1 MTRSMILLQAQPLSF
16 SDWIGEPVNW
26 AFTVIALIVLFCAFR
41 VVTAHNVVHAAL
53 FLVGTMAGLAGIFLL
68 LGAEFVAWSLI
79 LVYIGAVLVL
89 FLFGI
94 MITRAPTGLD
104 ENLSTDRKLIP
115 ALLTIVLFGL
125 MTWSVLEGFGTA
137 MLPEVGTPSDTA
149 ILGEGFVGRF
159 VIPLELVSFILT
171 AALIGGITI
180 SRRDLSPAEE
190 QERTAV

>member
-1 MTRSMILLQAQPLSF
+1 MNTVLAQQITF

-26 AFTVIALIVLFCAFR
+26 AFSVIALVVLFCAFR

-53 FLVGTMAGLAGIFLL
+53 FLVGAMAGVAALFLL
-68 LGAEFVAWSLI
+68 LGAEFVAWALV

-104 ENLSTDRKLIP
+104 ENLSSDRKLYP
-115 ALLTIVLFGL
+115 ATLTALLFGL
-125 MTWSVLEGFGTA
+125 ITWSVIGAFGLSMLPNVGTA
-137 MLPEVGTPSDTA
+137 SDTA
-149 ILGEGFVGRF
+149 ILGQGFVGRF
-159 VIPLELVSFILT
+159 VIPFEVVSFILT

-190 QERTAV
+190 VERAGD